1 MQALIFSLENVLI
14 EELKSP
20 EYEPKLL
27 PNVGKLLHSVCHSYR
42 LFIIDRPNV
51 LIKGS
56 VDSNR
61 FLEIHTKV
69 CSQIAKFGASIHGY
83 RYCQHPDWGKCNCAF
98 PNPYMLEN
106 ILAEHDIKTYDS
118 WYITQNP
125 EGILSA
131 YFSGIR
137 SILINGA
144 TTEISTL
151 SPMFQ
156 ARDLS
161 EAMNQIKVIQMS

>member
-1 MQALIFSLENVLI
+1 M
-14 EELKSP
+14 EEGL
-20 EYEPKLL
+20 
-27 PNVGKLLHSVCHSYR
+27 
-42 LFIIDRPNV
+42 
-51 LIKGS
+51 
-56 VDSNR
+56 R
-61 FLEIHTKV
+61 FAI
-69 CSQIAKFGASIHGY
+69 
-83 RYCQHPDWGKCNCAF
+83 R
-98 PNPYMLEN
+98 
-106 ILAEHDIKTYDS
+106 
-118 WYITQNP
+118 